1 MKDQDSIIIVW
12 IFSLVLLHFE
22 LLFLFQ
28 IVAHISL
35 VFIVPK
41 HLVCVSNAECI
52 CQDWILDKF
61 DHNDKSSGDFSNSI
75 ISVFSRLLKAHRA

>member
-1 MKDQDSIIIVW
+1 MKDQDSIIVVL

-28 IVAHISL
+28 LVAHISL

-41 HLVCVSNAECI
+41 HLVCVRNAECI
-52 CQDWILDKF
+52 CQDWILLVI
-61 DHNDKSSGDFSNSI
+61 SGLINLTTMTKAQV
-75 ISVFSRLLKAHRA
+75 ISRIV

>member
-1 MKDQDSIIIVW
+1 MKDQDSIIVVL

-28 IVAHISL
+28 LVAHIGL

-52 CQDWILDKF
+52 CQDWILLVI
-61 DHNDKSSGDFSNSI
+61 SGLINLTTMTKAQV
-75 ISVFSRLLKAHRA
+75 ISRIV

>member
-1 MKDQDSIIIVW
+1 MKDQDSIIIVL
-12 IFSLVLLHFE
+12 IISLVLLHFE

-28 IVAHISL
+28 LVAHISL

-52 CQDWILDKF
+52 CQDWILLVI
-61 DHNDKSSGDFSNSI
+61 SGVINLTI
-75 ISVFSRLLKAHRA
+75 MTKAQVISRIV